1 MKQVKGANDIR
12 LDELA
17 VAVDGTVDMALSG
30 KVHDRVG
37 LVFCKDR
44 VECSRIAEVDLL
56 EAIVRVVGEIGEGL
70 GITRIGEFIEVDD
83 RFAFFL
89 NKKANEIGSDKA
101 GTSGDENF
109 HKSSSGS

>member
-1 MKQVKGANDIR
+1 
-12 LDELA
+12 
-17 VAVDGTVDMALSG
+17 MALGSE
-30 KVHDRVG
+30 VHDRVG
-37 LVFCKDR
+37 LVLVKDPLQCRR
-44 VECSRIAEVDLL
+44 VAKIDLL
-56 EAIVRVVGEIGEGL
+56 EVIVRVVGEGL

>member
-1 MKQVKGANDIR
+1 
-12 LDELA
+12 
-17 VAVDGTVDMALSG
+17 MALGSE
-30 KVHDRVG
+30 VHDRVG
-37 LVFCKDR
+37 LVLVKDPLQCRR
-44 VECSRIAEVDLL
+44 VAKIYLL
-56 EAIVRVVGEIGEGL
+56 EVIVRVVGEIGEGL